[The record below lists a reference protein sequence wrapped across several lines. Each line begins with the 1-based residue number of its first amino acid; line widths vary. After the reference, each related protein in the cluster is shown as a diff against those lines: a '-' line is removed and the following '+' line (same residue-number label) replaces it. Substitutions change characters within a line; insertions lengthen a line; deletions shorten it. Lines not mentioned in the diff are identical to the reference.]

1 MADVVVFVH
10 GTGVREQGWA
20 KSFTVVRKR
29 LHQLDS
35 GLVVRGCFWGAAEGA
50 ELLAD
55 GASIPDYTS
64 TSGDA
69 PSEADEEMAL
79 WAVLYTDPWYEMRL
93 LGNWPSDEADLAPGQ
108 IPTSNHLKG
117 QIESFV
123 PSAELSRLLAD
134 FDLRP
139 HFDAAWAVSIH
150 GVP

>member
-1 MADVVVFVH
+1 M
-10 GTGVREQGWA
+10 
-20 KSFTVVRKR
+20 
-29 LHQLDS
+29 
-35 GLVVRGCFWGAAEGA
+35 
-50 ELLAD
+50 LAD